1 MGMRINTNL
10 PSIEAQKNLKASSLE
25 QASEFAKLSSGKRIT
40 KSADDAAGLAIS
52 TSLKAQN
59 RGLQQASRSAM
70 DGISMVQV
78 AEGGLNETTNILTRL
93 RELSIQAASDTIG
106 DNERG
111 YINKEY
117 TQLLKEVDR
126 LAESSQFNGKH
137 LLRGDSDAGM
147 IEVQVGAFGD
157 ENNRISF
164 NASDTDATVDGL
176 DLGSVNIESRD
187 DASDSLDYIDKAI
200 STVSGHRSNLG
211 AMQSRLQSAINTLD
225 VQYMNQEAARSRIE
239 DVDVADSSAK
249 LVSANVKQAA
259 GTAVLAQANNISN
272 TALRLIG

>member
-164 NASDTDATVDGL
+164 DASETDATVDGL